1 MGDHRSGT
9 TFLYSLLQ
17 ATGAFNVVTAYHV
30 LCYPT
35 LLANH
40 FASRTECAHREVAE
54 AMRKA
59 GIGDRG
65 IDAVKATPD
74 TPEEYAFILGREHA
88 SAWLPKPHAN
98 AATLP
103 LFQELCRKVQ
113 FMGDVRKPLLLKN
126 PHDYEN
132 VPFLKDRFPSAKFL
146 YLHRHPAKTVDSQ
159 LRAARLLFNARNPYV
174 AMLSP
179 SYDRLFQCPKVLAFY
194 RTVTSPRHGLASR
207 ILVGGAIRRIR
218 NATQQRI
225 ALSASDRFDVRYED
239 LCCTPNECIYAIIS
253 WLQLESGGDDLSTK
267 AAPRERPLLGEVERL
282 SARLAKRLQD
292 YYAEFGYS
300 TMPSK

>member
-1 MGDHRSGT
+1 M
-9 TFLYSLLQ
+9 
-17 ATGAFNVVTAYHV
+17 

-40 FASRTECAHREVAE
+40 FASRTEFAKREVAE

-74 TPEEYAFILGREHA
+74 TPEEYAFILGREHV

-113 FMGDVRKPLLLKN
+113 FLGDAHKPLLLKN
-126 PHDYEN
+126 PYDDEN

-146 YLHRHPAKTVDSQ
+146 YLHRHPTKIVDSQ
-159 LRAARLLFNARNPYV
+159 LRAARSLFNVRNPSV

-179 SYDRLFQCPKVLAFY
+179 SYDRLFQCPKLLAFY
-194 RTVTSPRHGLASR
+194 RTVTSPRHGLGSR

-218 NATQQRI
+218 NATRQRRI
-225 ALSASDRFDVRYED
+225 CRLPTALTFGTKIFAARRMSACTRSSHGSNSNRTAMTCRRKQHRENARCWVRSKDFRLDSRNGCRTITRSSDTR
-239 LCCTPNECIYAIIS
+239 LCPATRRP
-253 WLQLESGGDDLSTK
+253 
-267 AAPRERPLLGEVERL
+267 APAGAQPYW
-282 SARLAKRLQD
+282 K
-292 YYAEFGYS
+292 
-300 TMPSK
+300 